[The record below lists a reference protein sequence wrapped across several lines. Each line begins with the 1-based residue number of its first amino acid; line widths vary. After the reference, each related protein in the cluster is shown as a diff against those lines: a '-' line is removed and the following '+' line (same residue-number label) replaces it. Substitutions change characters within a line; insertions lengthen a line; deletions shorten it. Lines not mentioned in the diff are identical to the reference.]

1 MLSDIEISNNYKK
14 LHIKEIAKKLNIDDE
29 DIEYYGKYKAK
40 INYAN
45 IKSEEKAKLVLV
57 TAINPTPYGEGK
69 TTVSIGLADALRYI
83 DKKAILA
90 LREPSLGP
98 VFGVK
103 GGAAG
108 GGYSQ
113 VVPMEDINLHFN
125 GDFHAIT
132 TANNLLCSAIDNH
145 IMQGNSLNINP
156 EEIKFNRCIDLNDRA
171 LREVEVAIGDKNG
184 VQRKDKFNITAASEI
199 MALIGLAIDI
209 KDLKEKLG
217 NILIGYT
224 YDNKPVFARELNIH
238 GAMTAVLKE
247 AIKPNLVQTLE
258 ETPAIVHGG
267 PFANIAYGC
276 NTIIATKLAMKLS
289 DYVITEAGF
298 GADLGAEK
306 FLDIKCRKAN
316 LKPDCVV
323 LVATI
328 KALKYNG
335 GIDKKQILE
344 ENTDAVEK
352 GLCNLEVHIENL
364 KKFGVNVIVCI
375 NKYNTDTER
384 EIQIVKDYCIKN
396 NCKVEISDAYA
407 NGGKGAV
414 DLAKSVIEECNKT
427 TNFKFIYD
435 EKEDIKTKVE
445 KVCKKIYR
453 AGEIEYTDKALKE
466 IEFIQNIGLDKLPIC
481 IAKTQYSI
489 SDDKNKLGKPENYK
503 VTVKD
508 IRLYSG
514 AGFITVLLGDIMTM
528 PGLSKVPA
536 YEKIDVDKNGNIVGI
551 F

>member
-1 MLSDIEISNNYKK
+1 MLSDIEISNKYNK
-14 LHIKEIAKKLNIDDE
+14 LHISQIAKKLNIDE
-29 DIEYYGKYKAK
+29 DYIEYYGKYKAK

-45 IKSEEKAKLVLV
+45 IKNEEKAKLVLV

-69 TTVSIGLADALRYI
+69 TTVSIGLADALRKI
-83 DKKAILA
+83 DKNAVLA

-145 IMQGNSLNINP
+145 IMQGNILNINP

-171 LREVEVAIGDKNG
+171 LREVNVALGEKNG
-184 VQRKDKFNITAASEI
+184 IDRKDKFNITAASEI
-199 MALIGLAIDI
+199 MALLGLAKDI
-209 KDLKEKLG
+209 YDLKEKLG

-224 YDNKPVFARELNIH
+224 YENKPVFAKELNIH

-258 ETPAIVHGG
+258 ETPAIIHGG

-306 FLDIKCRKAN
+306 FLNIKCRYAN

-335 GIDKKQILE
+335 GVDKKHILE
-344 ENTDAVEK
+344 ENVEAVK
-352 GLCNLEVHIENL
+352 NGLCNLEVHIENL
-364 KKFGVNVIVCI
+364 KKFGVNIVVCI
-375 NKYNTDTER
+375 NKYNTDTES
-384 EIQIVKDYCIKN
+384 EINVVKEYCQNKKT
-396 NCKVEISDAYA
+396 KVAVSDAYSQ
-407 NGGKGAV
+407 GGKGAI
-414 DLAKSVIEECNKT
+414 DLANLVIEECDKES
-427 TNFKFIYD
+427 NFRYIYD
-435 EKEDIKTKVE
+435 EKEDIKTKVQ
-445 KVCKKIYR
+445 KVCKEIYR
-453 AGEIEYTDKALKE
+453 AGEIEYTDKAQKE

-528 PGLSKVPA
+528 PGLSKIPA
-536 YEKIDVDKNGNIVGI
+536 YEKIDIDENGNIIGI